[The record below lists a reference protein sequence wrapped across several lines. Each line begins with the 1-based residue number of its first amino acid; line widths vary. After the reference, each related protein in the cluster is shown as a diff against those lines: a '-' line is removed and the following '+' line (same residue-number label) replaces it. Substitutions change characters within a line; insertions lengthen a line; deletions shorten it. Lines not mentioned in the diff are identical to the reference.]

1 MMKPILMTREYWENT
16 PLSLMRRTG
25 ICTMYGVTYILINK
39 EGKDMFQCSH
49 EADLEGRKFAIE
61 PGEPADIIDSRFIDL
76 YKKYGRDLFIEK
88 LKKEEITEES
98 LKNKNK

>member
-1 MMKPILMTREYWENT
+1 MMNPILMTREYWENT
-16 PLSLMRRTG
+16 QFSLMHRTG
-25 ICTMYGVTYILINK
+25 ICKMNNVTYVLINK
-39 EGKDMFQCSH
+39 EGKDIFQCSH

-88 LKKEEITEES
+88 LKKGEITEES
-98 LKNKNK
+98 LKKK